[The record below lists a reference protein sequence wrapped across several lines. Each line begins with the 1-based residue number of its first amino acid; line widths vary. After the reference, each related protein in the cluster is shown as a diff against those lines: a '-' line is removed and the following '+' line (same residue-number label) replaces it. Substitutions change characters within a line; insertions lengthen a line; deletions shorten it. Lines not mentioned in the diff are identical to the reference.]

1 MNQAVIAHL
10 LQEALTLTLL
20 LSLPALG
27 IAAAVGLLVGLF
39 QAVTQIQ
46 DQTLPMAI
54 KVIAVVLSLVLL
66 GPMLASPLI
75 RYTERIFNDFPQI
88 TRGVVPAEATRP

>member
-1 MNQAVIAHL
+1 MNQAAIAQF

-27 IAAAVGLLVGLF
+27 IAATVGLLVGLF

-54 KVIAVVLSLVLL
+54 KIIAVVLSLVLI
-66 GPMLASPLI
+66 GPLLASPLV
-75 RYTERIFNDFPQI
+75 RYTDRIFNEFPSI
-88 TRGVVPAEATRP
+88 TRGAVPAPAGPG

>member
-1 MNQAVIAHL
+1 MNQAVISHL

-54 KVIAVVLSLVLL
+54 KVIAVVLALVLL
-66 GPMLASPLI
+66 GPMLASPLV
-75 RYTERIFNDFPQI
+75 RYTDRIFTDFPAI
-88 TRGVVPAEATRP
+88 TRGAIPADAGPP